1 MSQFTDILLVSP
13 MADGKT
19 WIVMRPFGYEVGA
32 EGSGDH
38 IKVPVGFQT
47 DFTSVPRL
55 FWTFLPQWGRY
66 GNGAVI
72 HDWLYWAQG
81 HERNR
86 ADAIFLESMGVLGVG
101 RVKRY
106 AIYWAV
112 RAFGWL
118 AWYRNGADR
127 AAGFDRVLPDVQL
140 KATAR
145 SERPGLMKRLAGRM
159 WQKAKDKQN

>member
-1 MSQFTDILLVSP
+1 MSQFTEILLVSP

-32 EGSGDH
+32 EGSGDR
-38 IKVPVGFQT
+38 IEVPVGFQT

-72 HDWLYWAQG
+72 HDWLYWAQAR
-81 HERNR
+81 ERER
-86 ADAIFLESMGVLGVG
+86 ADAIFLESMEVLGVG

-127 AAGFDRVLPDVQL
+127 AAGFDRVLRDVHL
-140 KATAR
+140 KATAT
-145 SERPGLMKRLAGRM
+145 SQRPGLMKRLAGQMLTRSSGN
-159 WQKAKDKQN
+159 KN

>member
-1 MSQFTDILLVSP
+1 MSQFTEILLVSP

-32 EGSGDH
+32 EGSGDQ
-38 IKVPVGFQT
+38 IEVPVGFQT
-47 DFTSVPRL
+47 DFTSVPRP
-55 FWTFLPQWGRY
+55 FWVILPKWGRY

-81 HERNR
+81 RERDR
-86 ADAIFLESMGVLGVG
+86 ADAIFLEAMGVLGVG

-106 AIYWAV
+106 SIYWAV

-118 AWYRNGADR
+118 AWYRNWADR

-159 WQKAKDKQN
+159 WQKAGGKQN